1 MSNIN
6 GLFGAEPEDYLE
18 LPSRKTAE
26 NILTL
31 ALGFP
36 ASWNNLYGI

>member
-6 GLFGAEPEDYLE
+6 GLFGAEPEDYFI
-18 LPSRKTAE
+18 PRYRKTE
-26 NILTL
+26 ILVMLTT
-31 ALGFP
+31 GFP